1 MFNQVGEIN
10 VICTNLEASLVF
22 YRDILGFKVT
32 GEERGAVHLDCGG
45 QSFLLLPYAK
55 NKREPQPYVSTTE
68 FSVDLLVND
77 LKSAYEYLQDK
88 QVQFAQVYQESEG
101 YFVIRDPD
109 GLCIEVVQR
118 DM

>member
-10 VICTNLEASLVF
+10 VICSNLEASLAF
-22 YRDILGFKVT
+22 YRDVLGFTVT
-32 GEERGAVHLDCGG
+32 GEEDGAVHLDCGG

-55 NKREPQPYVSTTE
+55 TKRDLQPYVSVTE
-68 FSVDLLVND
+68 FSVDLLVDD
-77 LKSAYEYLQDK
+77 LKSAYEHLK
-88 QVQFAQVYQESEG
+88 TKGVGFAQSYKEADS

-118 DM
+118 GI